1 MKKLF
6 SALLVP
12 LLLAS
17 GAAAVVPEVPL
28 VLLTGKDNTEYTLNE
43 YHLNETTG
51 RITVVIAGNYP
62 PGGAK
67 QKAIA
72 MLSSKHHVPMA
83 RARKVDAN
91 LFCFRFSAD
100 GAKFQR
106 VFDRYVDADGEVI
119 ADLPVNTK
127 KWETAKPQLTSG
139 KAYRLAV
146 EQLSQLDS
154 DGPTPPPPPAV
165 QKKQNAPEPP
175 AALKKQDVP
184 EPRSNQKQPPAKKDA
199 PRAAG
204 PGRAVTADE
213 WQKLSYAQLS
223 SSVGTNTDVNEF
235 IAYTAPD
242 GAEAEGYVLAAVAA
256 RRDADAGR
264 ILNLL
269 LDRGADPANDPS
281 VLANYILTHGKN
293 ADMSLVERL
302 AAVSKEQIDPAFL
315 ACCTAGATK
324 AAEKLL
330 DAGAS
335 VNDAEYNPDASVLLE
350 ALNVK
355 AAPQIITML
364 VERGADTKREGEVY
378 DAKSGESFRGTPAE
392 LAQARGYGEN
402 VIGLLR

>member
-6 SALLVP
+6 SARLVP

-72 MLSSKHHVPMA
+72 MLSSKHRVPMA

-223 SSVGTNTDVNEF
+223 SAVGTNTDVNEF

-293 ADMSLVERL
+293 ADMALVDRL
-302 AAVSKEQIDPAFL
+302 AASKEQIDPAFL